1 MATTDTQQT
10 AQYAAQAAVSAAEA
24 KQYLLSIEQPVID
37 ISESVADAQNAAA
50 AAEMARDQAQGIST
64 SLVQT
69 IDSQLSEQET
79 QFESQMNTQQSS
91 FESSQSE
98 RASSFEE
105 KTNEFESRFSSQLS
119 TQESTFSESQTDK
132 ENRFQQFLL
141 SSGYVFL
148 GDYENG
154 PWQFSARNQYI
165 RYDGQYWRLA
175 STAPSNFTTT
185 GVTAST
191 FEVDKLNLVA
201 MDSDVL
207 RQELTGSSGAE
218 LVSYS
223 FDKQLANIRSLQSR
237 LNDAASILDFASDSA
252 YDDSSRFAKA
262 IAAGVTS
269 IYIPNAEVLT
279 REIGRA
285 YLLVK
290 NVDIPLNLLIWGNGK
305 AGFRQIG
312 GPVRVRDD
320 ADYGFYFCG
329 TGNGTTAGVRVIG
342 GGLVGI
348 SMQGQ
353 TTANKS
359 TFVKVLHASS
369 MEFNNV
375 SMRNGGTAFYLQDF
389 MESRII
395 NCYFNS
401 IGSETSNVIHIGDY
415 VDAAPWNVNNLHI
428 ENCIF
433 GSNSGHWVYISD
445 SANADLIW
453 IQGNKFEW
461 DSTPTNA
468 NSTNKSVIYAGR
480 VERLYVVNNGFVY
493 FYPSHNMYDTI
504 LKVGAAAAYGIQF
517 LGNTA
522 WGCENAYFWQILGG
536 SVLARDNRSNTQM
549 NVLTS
554 SIHSQDIE
562 QPLIR
567 APTGNRPPSYFAK
580 RHDVNFIPSHYLTG
594 ASASNNFTVD
604 SDAVLNGT
612 CQLAAVSTELRRAV
626 IPKDMVAA
634 GRVIKVTARC
644 KNTNDTDAQ
653 IRLICDSSTVINYNS
668 SLDDQATYLKIPAG
682 SGWANYSWYL
692 TPAMIAN
699 GGWMIITNASTTT
712 FLFDGVSIEYAN
724 NIDLTVPWSASSIAA
739 NTTSNTSVY
748 MSKLGPYIKGVSM
761 PKTDNALGGAIATA
775 YFDGSTNNL
784 WLQAARVGSTVATVA
799 ATSFTIR
806 VFLK

>member
-1 MATTDTQQT
+1 MTQRYNT
-10 AQYAAQAAVSAAEA
+10 GNSRPSNSMKDLSDNALAFDDFINGDGDNAVDRFGKEF
-24 KQYLLSIEQPVID
+24 PT
-37 ISESVADAQNAAA
+37 ISKLIKNVDES
-50 AAEMARDQAQGIST
+50 
-64 SLVQT
+64 
-69 IDSQLSEQET
+69 
-79 QFESQMNTQQSS
+79 
-91 FESSQSE
+91 
-98 RASSFEE
+98 
-105 KTNEFESRFSSQLS
+105 FSSQLS

-207 RQELTGSSGAE
+207 RQELAGSSGAE

-237 LNDAASILDFASDSA
+237 LNDAVSILDFASDSA
-252 YDDSSRFAKA
+252 DDDSSRFAKA
-262 IAAGVTS
+262 IAAGATS

-279 REIGRA
+279 REIGRP
-285 YLLVK
+285 YLLIK

-320 ADYGFYFCG
+320 ADYGFYFRG
-329 TGNGTTAGVRVIG
+329 TSNGTTSGVRVIG

-353 TTANKS
+353 TTANTS
-359 TFVKVLHASS
+359 TFVKGLHASS
-369 MEFNNV
+369 VEFNNV

-415 VDAAPWNVNNLHI
+415 VDAPAWNVNNLHI
-428 ENCIF
+428 ENCTF
-433 GSNSGHWVYISD
+433 GSNSGHWIYMSD
-445 SANADLIW
+445 SANADLVW

-468 NSTNKSVIYAGR
+468 NSTNKSVIYAGK

-493 FYPSHNMYDTI
+493 FISSHNLYDTI
-504 LKVGAAAAYGIQF
+504 LKVGTAAAYGIQF

-536 SVLARDNRSNTQM
+536 SVLARDNRSNAPM

-554 SIHSQDIE
+554 SIYSQDIE
-562 QPLIR
+562 PPLIR
-567 APTGNRPPSYFAK
+567 SSTGNRPPSYFAK
-580 RHDVNFIPSHYLTG
+580 MHDVNFIPSHYLTG
-594 ASASNNFTVD
+594 ANASNNFTVD
-604 SDAVLNGT
+604 SDAVINGT
-612 CQLAAVSTELRRAV
+612 CQLAAASVELRRAV

-644 KNTNDTDAQ
+644 KNTNGTDAQ
-653 IRLICDSSTVINYNS
+653 IRLICDGKTVTNNNS
-668 SLDDQATYLKIPAG
+668 SLDDGATYLKIPAN

-712 FLFDGVSIEYAN
+712 FLFDGISIEYAN
-724 NIDLTVPWSASSIAA
+724 SIDLTAPWSAASIPA
-739 NTTSNTSVY
+739 NTTSSTSVS
-748 MSKLGPYIKGVSM
+748 MPRLGPYIKGVSM
-761 PKTDNALGGAIATA
+761 PKTDNSLGGAIATT
-775 YFDGSTNNL
+775 YFEGSTNNL
-784 WLQAARVGSTVATVA
+784 TLLATRVGSTAATVA
-799 ATSFTIR
+799 ATSFMIR